1 MTEDHK
7 VTDTATPAAEGQAR
21 SIPQGYRAGI
31 ITAIT
36 VLLGFSL
43 TFFRFWGFEAPG
55 KWTLRSVISTGILVL
70 AVALQIFALFRSLR
84 LEDDEVPEYR
94 RTVAWFIASAVA
106 LLLGLLLAVV
116 EFSGVMAS

>member
-1 MTEDHK
+1 MTK
-7 VTDTATPAAEGQAR
+7 NIKGKNPATPSAEGHGR

-43 TFFRFWGFEAPG
+43 TFLRFWGFEAPG
-55 KWTLRSVISTGILVL
+55 KWTLRSVVSTGTLVV

-84 LEDDEVPEYR
+84 LEDDEVKEYR

-116 EFSGVMAS
+116 EFSGVAS